1 MKRRKDSRAE
11 DGPSKTRRKKES
23 ASLQALGEALID
35 LPPEALEEL
44 QLPDRLKEAL
54 NDARRIRK
62 HEALRRQRQF
72 VGRLMRDVDPAPI
85 REFLQSRDTGLKEE
99 TRLFHAAET
108 WRRRLIDGTE
118 DTVAA
123 CVDSLG
129 VDRRELEG
137 VLSDLRR
144 APSQPLRK
152 TASRRLFRL
161 LHDALQ
167 AGQSRDRRDAPHV
180 PPGSSR

>member
-1 MKRRKDSRAE
+1 MKRRKGSRAV
-11 DGPSKTRRKKES
+11 DRPSKTRLKKDS

-35 LPPEALEEL
+35 LPPETLEDL
-44 QLPDRLKEAL
+44 QLPDRLNEAL
-54 NDARRIRK
+54 SDARRIRK
-62 HEALRRQRQF
+62 HEALRRQRQYI
-72 VGRLMRDVDPAPI
+72 GRLMRDVDPAPI
-85 REFLQSRDTGLKEE
+85 REFLQSRDTGQKEG

-108 WRRRLIDGTE
+108 WRQKLIDGTG
-118 DTVAA
+118 DTVTA
-123 CVDSLG
+123 CVESLG

-152 TASRRLFRL
+152 TASHRLFRL

-167 AGQSRDRRDAPHV
+167 AGQSRDCPDAPHL
-180 PPGSSR
+180 PPESSR